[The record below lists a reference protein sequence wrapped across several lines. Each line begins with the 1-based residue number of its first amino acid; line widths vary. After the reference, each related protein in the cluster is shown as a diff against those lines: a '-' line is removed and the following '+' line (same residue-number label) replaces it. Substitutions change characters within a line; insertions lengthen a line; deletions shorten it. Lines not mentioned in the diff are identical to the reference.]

1 MHDLTSTVGIVAIAA
16 GAVAVVALLTS
27 VVLAFRLSR
36 LRSEQRAVLGDR
48 REDLVAHAASLR
60 SQFEALHQ
68 YVEDISGRLDQRM
81 TTAEQ
86 RLDGAVAYTSLVRYD
101 AYGEMSGHQSMSIAL
116 LDSTRSGVVLS
127 AILHRDQARLYAKQV
142 HGGRGELEL
151 SPEEEEAIK
160 LALQAKGGQGRRAAA
175 VGRDRLH
182 RRALIGPMRAGYFG
196 PEGTHTQEALLA
208 DIAGLEID
216 TVPLATIYDTV
227 MAVHEGT
234 VDTALVPI
242 ENSLEGSVNAT
253 LDALAMETDDVMIV
267 GEVVQP
273 IRHCLIART
282 SLELAEIKTVVSHP
296 QANAQ
301 CARFIRTRL
310 PQAQVL
316 AGSSTADAV
325 RVVAEHDGP
334 WAALG
339 NRLAAERY
347 GCVVLRAGVE
357 DVAENETRF
366 VWLARAGTDPGGPRV
381 LASGAAPLGPWKTA
395 IVFWGLGSEAP
406 GWLVACLSEFA
417 RRGVNL
423 TRIESRPRKQGL
435 GRYMFFV
442 DLEGHE
448 EDSAIAAGLDGLRE
462 RVERLK
468 VLGCYPAA

>member
-1 MHDLTSTVGIVAIAA
+1 
-16 GAVAVVALLTS
+16 
-27 VVLAFRLSR
+27 
-36 LRSEQRAVLGDR
+36 
-48 REDLVAHAASLR
+48 
-60 SQFEALHQ
+60 
-68 YVEDISGRLDQRM
+68 
-81 TTAEQ
+81 
-86 RLDGAVAYTSLVRYD
+86 
-101 AYGEMSGHQSMSIAL
+101 
-116 LDSTRSGVVLS
+116 
-127 AILHRDQARLYAKQV
+127 
-142 HGGRGELEL
+142 
-151 SPEEEEAIK
+151 
-160 LALQAKGGQGRRAAA
+160 
-175 VGRDRLH
+175 
-182 RRALIGPMRAGYFG
+182 MRAGYFG
-196 PEGTHTQEALLA
+196 PEGTHTHEALLA
-208 DIAGLEID
+208 DTAGLALD
-216 TVPLATIYDTV
+216 TVPLPTIYDAV
-227 MAVHEGT
+227 MAVHDGA

-282 SLELAEIKTVVSHP
+282 SLELTEIETVVSHP

-310 PQAQVL
+310 PQAQVV
-316 AGSSTADAV
+316 AGASTADAV

-347 GCVVLRAGVE
+347 GCQVLRAGVE
-357 DVAENETRF
+357 DVADNETRF
-366 VWLARAGTDPGGPRV
+366 VWLARTGTPPGGPRV
-381 LASGAAPLGPWKTA
+381 LASGSPPLGPWKTA
-395 IVFWGLGSEAP
+395 IVFWGVGSEAP

-417 RRGVNL
+417 QRGVNL

-448 EDSAIAAGLDGLRE
+448 EDGAAGAGLAGLRH

-468 VLGCYPAA
+468 ILGSYPAA